1 MRTKLFHLLI
11 ILPIFTLTACK
22 TDIQPE
28 WERYHTQAQNNESRV
43 EWLSNIAV
51 DVFGDI
57 ISSGSS
63 VLIGGNRQQNIL
75 IVKQDSNGNLI
86 WASEYDLAQGA
97 YRSDDKV
104 TDMVLDQD
112 GNTYVVGVRYIVEN
126 EQQRYASFMIKFDR
140 YGDLNWINELS
151 EQEDARDIEIKNNL
165 LYVTG
170 FATQVFNLEGQA
182 QLKIEHDKA
191 WDIEVDDT
199 GNFYITGATRAQ
211 KYTEN
216 GALIWSVNLPADLEL
231 RASLALNQ
239 DGSIVVAHNHDD
251 RTSRVSGIS
260 SNGLIQWNKKYLPAK
275 QSYGFPGPALV
286 KIDWRGD
293 ILLSLSNDR
302 GRRIV
307 KLNDLGREEWQV
319 TSTGIVQDFLIG
331 DDGSVYAVGGGTNE
345 KYDSSG
351 KFIAATAQTS
361 ATQITTGSIALDGD
375 DMFVG
380 YSAVKDGEINL
391 YLAKF
396 IDK

>member
-319 TSTGIVQDFLIG
+319 TSTGIVRLRCRRW
-331 DDGSVYAVGGGTNE
+331 Y
-345 KYDSSG
+345 
-351 KFIAATAQTS
+351 
-361 ATQITTGSIALDGD
+361 
-375 DMFVG
+375 
-380 YSAVKDGEINL
+380 
-391 YLAKF
+391 
-396 IDK
+396 